1 MQISLGYNGLRVKI
15 KRKRN
20 PLDLLLLH
28 ASRAALCMY
37 VCVCVCVRMPF
48 TGEWSSS
55 VDDEK
60 RWWEDPIYLA
70 DLFSVSTAYPVCLE
84 PTADCHYYP
93 TAKRLEQHGQ
103 SSVELDEIASH
114 LLLAYVCVCV

>member
-28 ASRAALCMY
+28 ASQSALCMY

-84 PTADCHYYP
+84 PTAGCHYYP

>member
-1 MQISLGYNGLRVKI
+1 
-15 KRKRN
+15 
-20 PLDLLLLH
+20 
-28 ASRAALCMY
+28 MY
-37 VCVCVCVRMPF
+37 VRVCVCVCVRMPF

-84 PTADCHYYP
+84 PTAGCHYYP

-114 LLLAYVCVCV
+114 LLLAYVCVCNCVWRDAWEQGRRLVCV